1 VSADD
6 QSNDVQSVAVKCLAI
21 ITKKVQQAQIGDVCK
36 KLISLILEGKDAL
49 RDVYS
54 IGLKTLIADVP
65 DSMGGALVS
74 DRLTAKLLSG
84 ISRQDAEDI
93 QRECLDNM
101 ADLLRRFG
109 HLNASAHHEIMS
121 AVVKQLQSDR
131 AVIRKRAAHCLGA
144 LVVVSSDALLNSLV
158 QILLE
163 GIEAS
168 TSATSQST
176 RTLIQTIGTISR
188 TVGYRLGRHLER
200 IVPLF
205 LRFCGDPEDE
215 NQQNDAANELRE
227 SCFPGEWPSFFHTIF
242 PLLHFSPVILAA
254 VFPSSFVRIRN
265 LNYSIPF
272 FSSFFSQAWSPLC
285 CVARRRWHLS
295 WQTFCKWLW
304 DS

>member
-65 DSMGGALVS
+65 DSMGALVS

-188 TVGYRLGRHLER
+188 TVGYRLGRHLDR

-227 SCFPGEWPSFFHTIF
+227 SCFPGELPSFFHTIF

-254 VFPSSFVRIRN
+254 VFPSSCVRIRN

-285 CVARRRWHLS
+285 CVVRRRWPLS
-295 WQTFCKWLW
+295 
-304 DS
+304 